1 MIAGASDGQITL
13 PFLSDLPAAGRTG
26 AELRAQIDSRV
37 GATCSVVELLQGATV
52 ASLINVAQN
61 SLVTGTEARR
71 WGNQHP
77 NLVPYQLFHAL
88 DRPIIIA
95 VGTDAQWVACATA
108 LGLEDLAAD
117 SPLSTNAGRLAGRDR
132 IVDAL
137 SRRVAERSAHEWIA
151 VLQKNGVPCGLV
163 KSVLEALSEVDA
175 SPLTGIAPSVP
186 GVVRLPPPKLDEHGD
201 AIRRHGWRVFEGP
214 DR

>member
-1 MIAGASDGQITL
+1 MRRVSQ
-13 PFLSDLPAAGRTG
+13 AAGCGREESDPRPAVTREVCHG
-26 AELRAQIDSRV
+26 IQKEFNTVDRGRACGPCHRVDEPAVAGLRAFFHAKLFPDD
-37 GATCSVVELLQGATV
+37 GM
-52 ASLINVAQN
+52 
-61 SLVTGTEARR
+61 ARKIAFD
-71 WGNQHP
+71 P
-77 NLVPYQLFHAL
+77 PADQLFHAL